1 MNSNP
6 NDKTNEIK
14 YIDYQV
20 IISIISIIVIIIS
33 ITLLYNEQAYLKT
46 KKYIIPPKSARNL
59 SIFNRSLALFTA
71 IAFLYINY
79 QLYTISKNEN
89 EDLKPYQFQIS
100 ASILTTIAAL
110 IVLYVSATSSTEN
123 IPDVENPII

>member
-1 MNSNP
+1 MNSNS

-14 YIDYQV
+14 YIDYQI

-33 ITLLYNEQAYLKT
+33 ITLLYNEQTYLKT

-59 SIFNRSLALFTA
+59 SIFNRSLTLFTA

-79 QLYTISKNEN
+79 QLYTISKNEK
-89 EDLKPYQFQIS
+89 EDLKPYQLQIS

>member
-14 YIDYQV
+14 YINYQV

-79 QLYTISKNEN
+79 QLYEN
-89 EDLKPYQFQIS
+89 EDLKPYQLQIS

-110 IVLYVSATSSTEN
+110 IVLYVAATSSTEN

>member
-1 MNSNP
+1 MNSNS

-33 ITLLYNEQAYLKT
+33 ITLLYNEQTYLKT

-59 SIFNRSLALFTA
+59 SIFNRRLALFTA

-89 EDLKPYQFQIS
+89 EDLKPYKLQIS

>member
-1 MNSNP
+1 MNSNS

-14 YIDYQV
+14 YIDYQI

-33 ITLLYNEQAYLKT
+33 ITLLYNEQTYLKT

-71 IAFLYINY
+71 IAFLYFIG
-79 QLYTISKNEN
+79 LIPVA
-89 EDLKPYQFQIS
+89 DLKCEKKLDKLILHID
-100 ASILTTIAAL
+100 ARCSIEILL
-110 IVLYVSATSSTEN
+110 L
-123 IPDVENPII
+123 

>member
-33 ITLLYNEQAYLKT
+33 ITLLYNEQTYLKT
-46 KKYIIPPKSARNL
+46 KKYII
-59 SIFNRSLALFTA
+59 I
-71 IAFLYINY
+71 
-79 QLYTISKNEN
+79 
-89 EDLKPYQFQIS
+89 
-100 ASILTTIAAL
+100 
-110 IVLYVSATSSTEN
+110 
-123 IPDVENPII
+123 

>member
-1 MNSNP
+1 MNSNS

-14 YIDYQV
+14 YIDYQI

-33 ITLLYNEQAYLKT
+33 ITLLYNEQTYLKT

-71 IAFLYINY
+71 IAFLYIN
-79 QLYTISKNEN
+79 SKNEN
-89 EDLKPYQFQIS
+89 EDLKPDQLQIS